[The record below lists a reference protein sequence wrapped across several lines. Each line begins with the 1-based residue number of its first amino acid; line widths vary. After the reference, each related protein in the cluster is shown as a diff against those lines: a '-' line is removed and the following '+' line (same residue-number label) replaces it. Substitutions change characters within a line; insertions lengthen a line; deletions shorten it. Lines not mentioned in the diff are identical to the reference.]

1 MNRINISGR
10 FSILILCFKNTFGTS
25 PNRRVSVAMFKKGC
39 APLVE
44 VTVHGQFAK
53 DLKMEMTGRL

>member
-1 MNRINISGR
+1 M
-10 FSILILCFKNTFGTS
+10 
-25 PNRRVSVAMFKKGC
+25 AAFKKGC

-53 DLKMEMTGRL
+53 DLKMEMAGWL